1 MARVFRNSHVKTRV
15 KNAVGSL
22 FSAVSTQTFHW
33 KKPQRRIQLV
43 KNAGRKQQAF
53 CLKPAADKLVSLLI
67 FAFPTPAV
75 KITKPFSSSLPFSFF
90 FLMPLHIGISLF
102 TWTGFHETPIRVISL
117 KPACFRQ
124 RKVSR
129 GATSCR
135 PVTWRAFCSAWA
147 FRCRP
152 DVFLLRLVFLSLW
165 NSFPPLDI
173 DILILFCK
181 RLGYF
186 RIQADWLVLSP
197 QILVVCEGSVPASI
211 AYQGVSAL
219 QSTDWCGCKAHW

>member
-75 KITKPFSSSLPFSFF
+75 KITKLFSSSLPFSFF
-90 FLMPLHIGISLF
+90 FFFFWCLCTL
-102 TWTGFHETPIRVISL
+102 
-117 KPACFRQ
+117 
-124 RKVSR
+124 
-129 GATSCR
+129 
-135 PVTWRAFCSAWA
+135 A
-147 FRCRP
+147 FRCLPGQASTRLRYVSFLWSLHAFDSARCREERQVADLSRDVPFVPRGRFVVVRTCFCSGSCFFPYGIPSRP
-152 DVFLLRLVFLSLW
+152 L
-165 NSFPPLDI
+165 
-173 DILILFCK
+173 ILI
-181 RLGYF
+181 Y
-186 RIQADWLVLSP
+186 
-197 QILVVCEGSVPASI
+197 
-211 AYQGVSAL
+211 
-219 QSTDWCGCKAHW
+219 